1 MSKFKKGETSC
12 NVLDKKKEIT
22 KSMQLKST
30 LIDRINTYEDIAP
43 SLKIKNR
50 SISQAAV
57 HKWNDDQLGVISYS
71 RNTAH
76 SEHNT
81 DTLNTLI
88 KSIEN
93 ANKRLASK
101 TNIDNKKQ
109 GKTYTHHSEEA
120 INKLRNENNYLRVA
134 LAEVYRAYMQLLD
147 SYREDTE
154 IDEACRKL
162 IKNQARILGKNR
174 VWETK

>member
-12 NVLDKKKEIT
+12 NVLDKKEEIT
-22 KSMQLKST
+22 KSIQLKST
-30 LIDRINTYEDIAP
+30 LIDRINTYKDIAP

-76 SEHNT
+76 SEHNIAP
-81 DTLNTLI
+81 LNTLI

-101 TNIDNKKQ
+101 PNIDNKKQ
-109 GKTYTHHSEEA
+109 GQTCTHRSEEA
-120 INKLRNENNYLRVA
+120 VNKLINENNYLRVA

-147 SYREDTE
+147 NYREDTE
-154 IDEACRKL
+154 IDEAYRKL
-162 IKNQARILGKNR
+162 IKNQARVLGKNR

>member
-12 NVLDKKKEIT
+12 NILDKKEEIT
-22 KSMQLKST
+22 KSIQLKST

-57 HKWNDDQLGVISYS
+57 HKWNDDQLGVIRYS

-76 SEHNT
+76 SEHNIAP
-81 DTLNTLI
+81 LNTLI

-101 TNIDNKKQ
+101 PNIDNKKQ
-109 GKTYTHHSEEA
+109 GQTYTHRSEKA
-120 INKLRNENNYLRVA
+120 VNKLINENNYLRVA

-147 SYREDTE
+147 NYREDTE

-162 IKNQARILGKNR
+162 IKNQARVLGKNR